1 MIVDETP
8 GDEIQILPVVD
19 LTAGHHELPIRN
31 VASKNTIPHHFPGWL
46 EVIILTWGGDN
57 V

>member
-19 LTAGHHELPIRN
+19 LTDRHHELPVRN
-31 VASKNTIPHHFPGWL
+31 VASRNTIPLHFPGWL
-46 EVIILTWGGDN
+46 VVIVHTWGGDN